1 MLGVESN
8 QYALFL
14 NGAPVVGTVY
24 GSGAGTQQ
32 DNGQA
37 IIAIAAGDVLS
48 LRNHTSDAASDL
60 ISGIIHQNYRWVRE
74 WGYDVEDVLASHDDG
89 RTYASVQRAGQ

>member
-37 IIAIAAGDVLS
+37 IIAIAAGDVLPFEIT
-48 LRNHTSDAASDL
+48 LLMQPWT
-60 ISGIIHQNYRWVRE
+60 
-74 WGYDVEDVLASHDDG
+74 VLSIYLFPSHEAHLQLSAD
-89 RTYASVQRAGQ
+89 SPELLH